1 MSKDHLTTI
10 VPSELKIR
18 HNDYFREGF
27 QIKRVAKAFL
37 KKKLPKRTLA
47 RLDLEGLTVENP
59 HLTDEMYKE
68 GLPMSSTASRSKEQ
82 REKSI
87 SIFSSSS
94 SINQARIIRR
104 FFSFGPMFSGFA
116 FGNSWRHRRKTER
129 NRVFACRR

>member
-68 GLPMSSTASRSKEQ
+68 GIADVVYRVPIKGTKRKKHINFLGVAVILGKRLP
-82 REKSI
+82 
-87 SIFSSSS
+87 
-94 SINQARIIRR
+94 
-104 FFSFGPMFSGFA
+104 
-116 FGNSWRHRRKTER
+116 RKLKTG
-129 NRVFACRR
+129 